1 MRGTVGAWGRNLPR
15 RRDLQP
21 PAMHTRRASSFA
33 GARVPRLIDSAV
45 MSFGAFLITAI
56 LISLSG
62 VMAPGPLTV
71 VVVGKGARSPRAG
84 ALIALGHGA
93 VEFPL
98 MILVVL
104 GLGPLFQHD
113 VFATSVGL
121 AGGAV
126 LLWMAAGLLL
136 SLRPSAAREAAPER
150 LRESSPFMA
159 GALMTAGNPYFIIWW
174 ATVGATLV
182 FRAWEYG
189 VWQFAV
195 FAVVHW
201 SLDLIWYYFLSS
213 AAFKGTKLLGDR
225 FLKGVSLIAGLM
237 LLYFGIRF
245 LTGALGSLFG

>member
-1 MRGTVGAWGRNLPR
+1 
-15 RRDLQP
+15 
-21 PAMHTRRASSFA
+21 
-33 GARVPRLIDSAV
+33 
-45 MSFGAFLITAI
+45 MSYGAFLIQAI

-104 GLGPLFQHD
+104 GLAPFFQHD

-136 SLRPSAAREAAPER
+136 SLRRSGAQEAAPER
-150 LRESSPFMA
+150 LREASPFMA
-159 GALMTAGNPYFIIWW
+159 GVLMTGGNPYFIVWW

-182 FRAWEYG
+182 FGAWGYG

-225 FLKGVSLIAGLM
+225 FLKGVSLVAGLM
-237 LLYFGIRF
+237 LLYFGVRF
-245 LTGALGSLFG
+245 LTGALGSLLA

>member
-1 MRGTVGAWGRNLPR
+1 
-15 RRDLQP
+15 
-21 PAMHTRRASSFA
+21 
-33 GARVPRLIDSAV
+33 
-45 MSFGAFLITAI
+45 MSFGAFLIQAI

-62 VMAPGPLTV
+62 VMSPGPLTV
-71 VVVGKGARSPRAG
+71 VVVGKGAKSPRAG

-98 MILVVL
+98 MILIVL
-104 GLGPLFQHD
+104 GLAPLFQHD

-121 AGGAV
+121 AGGGV

-136 SLRPSAAREAAPER
+136 SLRRSGAQEAAPER
-150 LRESSPFMA
+150 LREASPFMA
-159 GALMTAGNPYFIIWW
+159 GVLMTGGNPYFIVWW

-182 FRAWEYG
+182 FGAWGYG

-201 SLDLIWYYFLSS
+201 SLDLIWYYFLSC

-225 FLKGVSLIAGLM
+225 FLKGVSLVAGLM
-237 LLYFGIRF
+237 LLYFGVRF
-245 LTGALGSLFG
+245 LTGALGSLLA

>member
-1 MRGTVGAWGRNLPR
+1 
-15 RRDLQP
+15 
-21 PAMHTRRASSFA
+21 
-33 GARVPRLIDSAV
+33 
-45 MSFGAFLITAI
+45 MSYGAFLIQAI

-136 SLRPSAAREAAPER
+136 SLRSSAATEATPER
-150 LRESSPFMA
+150 LRETSRFMA

-182 FRAWEYG
+182 FRAWGYG

-225 FLKGVSLIAGLM
+225 FLKGVSLVAGLM

-245 LTGALGSLFG
+245 LTGALSSVLA

>member
-1 MRGTVGAWGRNLPR
+1 
-15 RRDLQP
+15 
-21 PAMHTRRASSFA
+21 
-33 GARVPRLIDSAV
+33 

-62 VMAPGPLTV
+62 VMSPGPLTV

-136 SLRPSAAREAAPER
+136 SLRPSAAKEATPER
-150 LRESSPFMA
+150 LREASPFMA
-159 GALMTAGNPYFIIWW
+159 GVMMTAGNPYFIVWW

-182 FRAWEYG
+182 FRAWGYG

-225 FLKGVSLIAGLM
+225 FLKGVSLVAGLM

-245 LTGALGSLFG
+245 LTGALSSVLA